1 MTLKAIIF
9 DMDGVLIHS
18 FENVKNS
25 LTETINEDTGI
36 ILTKEDY
43 KDTLGRS
50 LKDMLQIWKK
60 KYPQMPNY
68 VPEELSKKSGKK
80 EIEILKQQ
88 IDNQPNIQKLLE
100 EARRQRIK
108 TAVATSSFHWRTT
121 EILKLLKIEK
131 MFDAIV
137 SIDHITRGKPFP
149 DSYLTAAKAIGVP
162 PETCVVIEDAPKG
175 IQSGKNAGMKVIG
188 VLTPEHTK
196 KELYEAD
203 IIVKNVEEITVDIAR
218 ELFL

>member
-108 TAVATSSFHWRTT
+108 TAVATSRMLRAILENYQEKNGKIKIPKVLHKYVDFK
-121 EILKLLKIEK
+121 EI
-131 MFDAIV
+131 
-137 SIDHITRGKPFP
+137 
-149 DSYLTAAKAIGVP
+149 
-162 PETCVVIEDAPKG
+162 
-175 IQSGKNAGMKVIG
+175 
-188 VLTPEHTK
+188 
-196 KELYEAD
+196 
-203 IIVKNVEEITVDIAR
+203 
-218 ELFL
+218 